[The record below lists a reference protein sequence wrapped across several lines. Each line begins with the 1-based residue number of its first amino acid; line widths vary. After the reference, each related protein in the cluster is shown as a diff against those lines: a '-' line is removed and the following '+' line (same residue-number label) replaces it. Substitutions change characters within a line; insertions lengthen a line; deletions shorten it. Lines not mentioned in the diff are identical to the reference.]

1 MSITSEVT
9 HRQSLSLA
17 GTLAVTGAVTF
28 SGAVSVGS
36 TLAVTGAATLASTLA
51 VTGAVTLS
59 STLAVTGATTCAA
72 LTASGLITANG
83 GITLGASDT
92 LTVPATGIVNV
103 ATGGQI
109 QANGTQASHIADA
122 SVAHDVNST
131 FSDTEVEAAL
141 DALGGKINA
150 ILVVLEGIGATATS

>member
-1 MSITSEVT
+1 MAVTSEVT
-9 HRQSLSLA
+9 HRQALSLT
-17 GTLAVTGAVTF
+17 GTLAVGGA
-28 SGAVSVGS
+28 S
-36 TLAVTGAATLASTLA
+36 TLTGAATLA
-51 VTGAVTLS
+51 

-92 LTVPATGIVNV
+92 LTVPATGIVNI

-122 SVAHDVNST
+122 SVAHDVNSI

-141 DALGGKINA
+141 DALGAKVNA